1 MRKSRALI
9 DEIEAEFFDFF
20 DHSAARPD
28 QNPVKSSAKSSA
40 KSAAKSAVKTA
51 IKTAIDEALTDRQRE
66 FVEEYYFEGL
76 TIYEISERHGVCPP
90 SVSRTLGRARKN
102 IFRVLRYA
110 IGRGR

>member
-28 QNPVKSSAKSSA
+28 QNPVKSSAKSA
-40 KSAAKSAVKTA
+40 IKTA

-90 SVSRTLGRARKN
+90 SVSRTLGRAREN

-110 IGRGR
+110 TGWGR

>member
-28 QNPVKSSAKSSA
+28 QNPVKSSAKSA
-40 KSAAKSAVKTA
+40 IKTA

-76 TIYEISERHGVCPP
+76 TIYEISERHGVCPS
-90 SVSRTLGRARKN
+90 SVSRTLGRAREN

>member
-28 QNPVKSSAKSSA
+28 QNPVKSSA

-76 TIYEISERHGVCPP
+76 TIYEISKRHGVCPP
-90 SVSRTLGRARKN
+90 SVSRTLGRAREN

>member
-28 QNPVKSSAKSSA
+28 QNPVKSS
-40 KSAAKSAVKTA
+40 AKSAVKTA

-90 SVSRTLGRARKN
+90 SVSRTLGRAREN

>member
-28 QNPVKSSAKSSA
+28 QNPVKSS
-40 KSAAKSAVKTA
+40 AKSAVKTA

-76 TIYEISERHGVCPP
+76 TIYEISKRHGVCPP

-110 IGRGR
+110 TGWGR